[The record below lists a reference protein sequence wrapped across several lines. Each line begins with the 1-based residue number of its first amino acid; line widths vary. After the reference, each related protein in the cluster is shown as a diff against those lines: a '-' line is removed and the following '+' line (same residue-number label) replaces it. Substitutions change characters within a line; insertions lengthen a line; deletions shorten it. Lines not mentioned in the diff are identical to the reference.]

1 MLDPIRQLYAGNKGL
16 NYGGFTGFGGQGGG
30 ATGVVSG
37 LRSTDDYLKMMSA
50 DANAADLDMLLEAA
64 DGGLMGILTKKPTTS
79 NPYLAGK
86 GSEADKLA
94 DFNKA
99 FMEQYGVTSADPL
112 GFEKALASGDVSK
125 IIKSGKISDAIYDSG
140 TGELIKDAEYADF
153 PFISYIDKSGESPVN
168 REFSARILSD
178 YKTLPKDE
186 FKARYQGQFGD
197 LGPEFAQM
205 YDTFGD
211 SQFSKLLEEYL
222 PYATGQLSDM
232 PGRSVVDRLSDMIGG
247 SNNVV
252 PKNEVQPNIFDTVE
266 LPENYYPEEI
276 SDDEMGDIVDYVENL
291 NEPNVNLSEPSVN
304 LNENNIDLN
313 QLNPSQAELEQALSG
328 QNENEGFNITEAI
341 QEYAPAVIE
350 ELQEFS
356 NNPLNYIKGLI
367 Y

>member
-1 MLDPIRQLYAGNKGL
+1 MSDPIRQLYAGNKGL

-30 ATGVVSG
+30 STGIVSG
-37 LRSTDDYLKMMSA
+37 LRSTDDYLKMMAA
-50 DANAADLDMLLEAA
+50 DANLADLNMLSEAA

-79 NPYLAGK
+79 NPYLTGK
-86 GSEADKLA
+86 DSTANELA

-112 GFEKALASGDVSK
+112 GFEKALSGGDVSK
-125 IIKSGKISDAIYDSG
+125 IIKQVKV
-140 TGELIKDAEYADF
+140 GENQYQDIPY
-153 PFISYIDKSGESPVN
+153 ISYVDRSGESPVN
-168 REFSARILSD
+168 REFEASILSD

-186 FKARYQGQFGD
+186 FKARYQGQFGG
-197 LGPEFAQM
+197 LGPEFTQM

-211 SQFSKLLEEYL
+211 SQFSNLLEEYL
-222 PYATGQLSDM
+222 PYATGQLPGM

-247 SNNVV
+247 SNNVT

-291 NEPNVNLSEPSVN
+291 NEPNVDLSEPSVN

-313 QLNPSQAELEQALSG
+313 QFNPSQEEFEQALSG

-356 NNPLNYIKGLI
+356 NNPLNYLKGFIIKQ
-367 Y
+367 